1 MATSLVLHGMGAAF
15 ALVVLPQV
23 RARPAG
29 RAEEV
34 PTVLELSVDGTL
46 PEAQGQPPPVART
59 PTHHVRRSSG
69 KPAAPIASSLTA
81 PTSPRATPPTP
92 LSEVVPAAPV
102 EAERPAAALRMA
114 RFALSAGS
122 IAGRSD
128 AAGAADGVFHVSSGA
143 RVDSA
148 ADSGQGRAGT
158 SAGDDTSPETEGAV
172 DAPAHL
178 ASSAPLLYPE
188 AARRAELELDLPLEL
203 VVSRQG
209 RVLSATA
216 LVHPGYGLEQA
227 ALAAVRSYVF
237 IPARR
242 GGRAVAVKMR
252 WMMQFRLR

>member
-34 PTVLELSVDGTL
+34 PTVLELSVEGTL

-81 PTSPRATPPTP
+81 PTSPRATPPRP

-128 AAGAADGVFHVSSGA
+128 AAGAADAVFHVSSGG
-143 RVDSA
+143 R
-148 ADSGQGRAGT
+148 GQGRAGT
-158 SAGDDTSPETEGAV
+158 SAEDDTSPEAEGAV

-209 RVLSATA
+209 RVLTATA
-216 LVHPGYGLEQA
+216 LAHPGYGLEQA